1 MDGSF
6 PSIKIVF
13 LPKNTTSRLQPI
25 DAGILQ
31 NFKIKYRKSLVNYVL
46 SRINNNATVADIIKD
61 VDN

>member
-6 PSIKIVF
+6 PSIKTVF
-13 LPKNTTSRLQPI
+13 LLKNTTSRLQPI